1 MKEDKDLQQFL
12 IRNFTIVIIIVAAL
26 ELVLNAL
33 LSGAVMPY
41 IRHQMHWKLEGQSL
55 LKISAVWLIY
65 VFMNAFLSAFAI
77 PVGTEGSW
85 TVLFVNQQI
94 GLTQKQLTSVSDSE
108 GMMLTLL
115 MIAVFAVALLPIV
128 LGVSVYARL
137 VQKEVHRTQQA
148 RDEDRLRFDRQ
159 KNLMLSDI
167 AHDLRTPITTISGYA
182 RALNDGMVTDEEK
195 MREYL
200 AAIEKKTDRMNEL
213 INLLFEY
220 VKLDS
225 EGYTL
230 NLEEVDLCELFR
242 SCGANLFPEM
252 EEHGMDLVVQI
263 PQNPYYVF
271 ADKVQLSRVATNLLN
286 NAIRHNPSGSR
297 ILLALDP
304 SIDGAHLIVA
314 DDGNP
319 IPAELAEHIFDP
331 FSMGDESRN
340 SRGGSGLGLS
350 IAQKIIQMHNGMITY
365 QEGYAGYTKAFI
377 AFVPKAA
384 PYGTSIHNSG

>member
-12 IRNFTIVIIIVAAL
+12 VRNFTIILVTVAVL
-26 ELVLNAL
+26 ELVLTAL
-33 LSGAVMPY
+33 LNSAVMPY
-41 IRHQMHWKLEGQSL
+41 IRHHMHLNLKGQGL
-55 LKISAVWLIY
+55 LKVSAVWLVY
-65 VFMNAFLSAFAI
+65 SLVNAIMSALSI
-77 PVGTEGSW
+77 PISSESSW
-85 TVLFVNQQI
+85 TALFINQQI
-94 GLTQKQLTSVSDSE
+94 GLTQNQLKNITDSDE
-108 GMMLTLL
+108 MVLTLL
-115 MIAVFAVALLPIV
+115 MIAVFAIVLLPIV
-128 LGVSVYARL
+128 LGVSIYARI
-137 VQKEVHRTQQA
+137 VQREVHRTQLV
-148 RDEDRLRFDRQ
+148 RDQDRQRFDRQ

-195 MREYL
+195 KREYL

-242 SCGANLFPEM
+242 SCGANLFSEVEEHEM
-252 EEHGMDLVVQI
+252 ELVVQI

-304 SIDGAHLIVA
+304 SMDGAHLIVA
-314 DDGNP
+314 DNGNP

-350 IAQKIIQMHNGMITY
+350 IAQKIMQMHNGNISY
-365 QEGYAGYTKAFI
+365 QEGYAGYTKAFV

-384 PYGTSIHNSG
+384 PYGGGGVKLD